1 MKRMS
6 RSWRS
11 IGYPTAIA
19 DLPIDDPEAGLCD
32 YVDVAEKTFSHLGR
46 LILIGHSMGGRLAP
60 FVAKRFGEDRVEGMV
75 LINSA
80 VEKPHNVSEPEEP
93 LPPKYYQGFE
103 QEAYE
108 IDEDGFRN
116 YLPAARN
123 YMLQD
128 LTPSEAD
135 HIEANYRKQK
145 MNIGDQSIDSWPGIR
160 TLMLIGK
167 LDRTLNP
174 YHMIATARHIGAYTR
189 FVDGGHFMQVSRTA
203 EVIDSIR
210 VFFQLP
216 VRVPNLNHDTPGA

>member
-1 MKRMS
+1 MHHHEGIGIGLIPGSGQGPSSMKRMS

-116 YLPAARN
+116 YLPAAIN
-123 YMLQD
+123 K
-128 LTPSEAD
+128 PSISPNVASGSD
-135 HIEANYRKQK
+135 H
-145 MNIGDQSIDSWPGIR
+145 M
-160 TLMLIGK
+160 
-167 LDRTLNP
+167 
-174 YHMIATARHIGAYTR
+174 
-189 FVDGGHFMQVSRTA
+189 
-203 EVIDSIR
+203 
-210 VFFQLP
+210 
-216 VRVPNLNHDTPGA
+216 VRVERPI